1 MKKAGIALV
10 FFIYLAASQPLLSR
24 CHQFSYNPITNQLD
38 CYPVQFGASYPG
50 TVPQSGGGTV
60 NFLRADGSW
69 APIGALTG
77 SIGYWGAFY
86 DTTDQSNG
94 GIAVANLMTFNSSD
108 AQNNGVTMVDGSK
121 LTFANGG
128 VYNIQFS
135 AQFVKTD
142 SGNDDVAVWISKNGT
157 NIPYTNT
164 FATITGNNGKIVTAW
179 NFMIPVDAG
188 DYIQFYWHSDDI
200 NASLQ
205 HIPPLASP
213 TIPDTPSI
221 ILTAQ
226 MVTYVQSAGS
236 ALEVGSNIASAATI
250 APTKSITHV
259 TGTTAISTVTPP
271 TGFTGANRGGCL
283 TLIPDGLW
291 STNTSG
297 NIALVTSA
305 VVNKALTMCYDAG
318 TTKWYPSY

>member
-1 MKKAGIALV
+1 MRTIKTLLIALLFLSPAWGQCARFV
-10 FFIYLAASQPLLSR
+10 FNPISQRLDCFPA
-24 CHQFSYNPITNQLD
+24 QFSATGLG
-38 CYPVQFGASYPG
+38 V
-50 TVPQSGGGTV
+50 VPQSGGGTT

-86 DTTDQSNG
+86 DTTDQPNG
-94 GIAVANLMTFNSSD
+94 GIAAANLMTFNSSD

-200 NASLQ
+200 DASLQ

-236 ALEVGSNIASAATI
+236 ALEVGFNIASAATI

-259 TGTTAISTVTPP
+259 TGTTTISTVTPP

-297 NIALVTSA
+297 NIALATSA